1 VQSWLPVNQIYQG
14 NCFRP
19 GADPSVPGFDP
30 LLEVLHYY
38 GFHVG
43 EDGGE
48 FQDSPD
54 CKNWERWTGRPGAA
68 A

>member
-1 VQSWLPVNQIYQG
+1 VNQIYQG

-19 GADPSVPGFDP
+19 GADPTVPGFDP

-43 EDGGE
+43 EDAVNSRTLPTARTGSGG
-48 FQDSPD
+48 PAA
-54 CKNWERWTGRPGAA
+54 GAA

>member
-1 VQSWLPVNQIYQG
+1 
-14 NCFRP
+14 
-19 GADPSVPGFDP
+19 VPGFDP

-38 GFHVG
+38 GIHVG

-54 CKNWERWTGRPGAA
+54 RKNWEQWTGKPGVAA
-68 A
+68 